1 MIVRSVHLRSFRNH
15 QNTELAL
22 GEQVNA
28 LVGNNGQGKTNLL
41 EALSY
46 LSLTK
51 SFFGATDRTVLKHG
65 ASGFEITG
73 EVEDGSGRVHAVRI
87 AFDRETNQKTVSV
100 NGVRA
105 ESMASVIG
113 RFPVVVLAPDHGKIT
128 AGSPAERRK
137 FIDMVLSQFSRAYL
151 DDLLEYRRVLRQR
164 NRILLEARA
173 DGRDPSTIVE
183 PWTESLA
190 RHGSR
195 IIVRR
200 GEFINAFVPYV
211 REVHAALAGGREEP
225 ALSYVSGA
233 GTSPEATAEEAFRR
247 LMEELQRRAGDERRR
262 GLTLVGPHR
271 DELRLLLDGVE
282 VQPFASQGQHK
293 TLLVALKIAECL
305 YLRERSEETPALLL
319 DDLFGELD
327 PVRSRRILSMVS
339 GLGQTVITATDAVL
353 LQGAIGWNE
362 RNRCFAVEE
371 GTCRHVR

>member
-1 MIVRSVHLRSFRNH
+1 MIVRRLQLRSVRNH
-15 QNTELAL
+15 QSTELVL

-65 ASGFEITG
+65 ASSFEITG
-73 EVEDGSGRVHAVRI
+73 EVEDKGGRVHAVRI
-87 AFDRETNQKTVSV
+87 VYDRETNQKTVSV

-128 AGSPAERRK
+128 TGSPAERRK

-173 DGRDPSTIVE
+173 DGRDPFAVLE

-190 RHGSR
+190 RYGSR
-195 IIVRR
+195 IVVRR
-200 GEFINAFVPYV
+200 GEFINGFVPYV
-211 REVHAALAGGREEP
+211 REAHATLSGGMEEP
-225 ALSYVSGA
+225 ALSYVSGGGA
-233 GTSPEATAEEAFRR
+233 SPEATPEQACRR
-247 LMEELQRRAGDERRR
+247 LLEELQRRAAEERRR

-271 DELRLLLDGVE
+271 DELRLFLDGIE

-305 YLRERSEETPALLL
+305 YLSERSEEAPALLL

-339 GLGQTVITATDAVL
+339 GLGQTVITATDVAL
-353 LQGAIGWNE
+353 FQDAIGWND
-362 RNRCFAVEE
+362 RNRCYAVEE